1 MRQNLAVGS
10 LLLFGLSVVL
20 WILLTLFESALVGIT
35 LGAERLLAFL
45 LLVVPAVIGILLG
58 IMSLARHEKRPWLAI
73 PGIVLNVL
81 FGFFQLMVI
90 LFAG

>member
-58 IMSLARHEKRPWLAI
+58 IASLARHEARAWLAI
-73 PGIVLNVL
+73 TCIVLNTL